1 MNCVVQQITLNIELI
16 YEKDLCFLTSLLIS
30 TLTLFVV
37 NYIIIT
43 PLIIGDKCDLDQ
55 NKLTKF
61 DELFFEISSNTGYH
75 PEPTTFNFMLTAI
88 IGCIIGSIVYKIRS
102 R

>member
-1 MNCVVQQITLNIELI
+1 MKKILVFLI
-16 YEKDLCFLTSLLIS
+16 SLLIP

-55 NKLTKF
+55 NELTKF

-75 PEPTTFNFMLTAI
+75 PEPTTLNFILTAI
-88 IGCIIGSIVYKIRS
+88 IGCIIGSIIYKIRS

>member
-1 MNCVVQQITLNIELI
+1 MKKILVFLI
-16 YEKDLCFLTSLLIS
+16 SLLIS
-30 TLTLFVV
+30 TLTIFVV
-37 NYIIIT
+37 NYLIIT

-55 NKLTKF
+55 NELTKF

-75 PEPTTFNFMLTAI
+75 PEPTTFNFILTAI
-88 IGCIIGSIVYKIRS
+88 IGCIIGSIIYKIRS

>member
-1 MNCVVQQITLNIELI
+1 MKKILVFLI
-16 YEKDLCFLTSLLIS
+16 SLLIP
-30 TLTLFVV
+30 TLTIFVV
-37 NYIIIT
+37 NYLIIT

-55 NKLTKF
+55 NELTKF

-75 PEPTTFNFMLTAI
+75 PEPTTFNFILTAI
-88 IGCIIGSIVYKIRS
+88 IGCIIGSIIYKIRS

>member
-1 MNCVVQQITLNIELI
+1 MKKILVFLI
-16 YEKDLCFLTSLLIS
+16 SLLIP

-55 NKLTKF
+55 SELTKF
-61 DELFFEISSNTGYH
+61 DELFFEITSNTGYH
-75 PEPTTFNFMLTAI
+75 PEPTTFNFIFTAI
-88 IGCIIGSIVYKIRS
+88 IGCIIGSIVYKILTR
-102 R
+102 